1 MLDRFLGSSI
11 KIIILSFSLLNHKEL
26 IYIHISTSKLFCY
39 DHHCKKIKLKEV
51 TSDLK
56 KKFESKEHNNG
67 LKKHFGKLKRNLD
80 GLTYQHQK
88 R

>member
-1 MLDRFLGSSI
+1 VHYALQTQKNYFDI
-11 KIIILSFSLLNHKEL
+11 KNELACYFVMIIIV
-26 IYIHISTSKLFCY
+26 
-39 DHHCKKIKLKEV
+39 KKSNLKEV

-80 GLTYQHQK
+80 GLTYQHQI
-88 R
+88 RSNED

>member
-1 MLDRFLGSSI
+1 MHYALQTQKNYFDI
-11 KIIILSFSLLNHKEL
+11 KNELACYFVMIIIV
-26 IYIHISTSKLFCY
+26 
-39 DHHCKKIKLKEV
+39 KKSNLKEV

-80 GLTYQHQK
+80 GLTYQQQIISNED
-88 R
+88 

>member
-1 MLDRFLGSSI
+1 MYYALQI
-11 KIIILSFSLLNHKEL
+11 KRNYFTFEFELACYFVMIIIV
-26 IYIHISTSKLFCY
+26 
-39 DHHCKKIKLKEV
+39 KKTNLKEV
-51 TSDLK
+51 ISDLK
-56 KKFESKEHNNG
+56 KKIESKEHNNG